1 VHVQVIVDRML
12 QTQVLSI
19 AAPDG
24 GGHLAVIEKRPPQL
38 DPRLPPLLIAHG
50 ATFGGSLFDL
60 PRAGYSLLAALA
72 APGRAVYALDIRGYG
87 RSVAPQA
94 MDSPPDG
101 RPPFARAGAAALDVA
116 TTADFILA
124 RHARRALDIAGF
136 SWGTIVAAKFA
147 SAHPDRVARMA
158 LYAPLY
164 AARNE
169 DWLDR
174 IAEPADGSRLASTYG
189 AYRLISAADVVRRWN
204 GDLPEGDAER
214 FREPDIA
221 DVLFDTQAA
230 LDPTAASR
238 SPPAF
243 RCPNGALADMV
254 EVFNARPLYDPARLS
269 MPVLL
274 VRGAADTTSTDADC
288 RTLLARIAS
297 RDKRYEAISPGSHF
311 LCIERNRAVLYDCLQ
326 TFFARSDGTG
336 VG

>member
-1 VHVQVIVDRML
+1 LAVHVQVIVDRML

-116 TTADFILA
+116 TAADFILA

-230 LDPTAASR
+230 LE
-238 SPPAF
+238 
-243 RCPNGALADMV
+243 DMV